1 MNALSRAPC
10 LLQQKDNDLAIFT
23 SENRRNAMSRTL
35 AQAALLVA
43 LAVSLAPVSVA
54 AQPKEQNGVTYING
68 GVGNDEQNA
77 MQALK
82 ADYNLRLTFATKQ
95 TGAYRSDVQLDIA
108 DAKGASVLSVANSGP
123 MFFAKLPPGTYRLS
137 AAAEGK
143 TFKRT
148 VKVGNGAKDMTLH
161 WENDSPDDPGVQD

>member
-1 MNALSRAPC
+1 MQRALANAA
-10 LLQQKDNDLAIFT
+10 F
-23 SENRRNAMSRTL
+23 
-35 AQAALLVA
+35 A
-43 LAVSLAPVSVA
+43 LAVCVTSPATVLA

-68 GVGNDEQNA
+68 GVGTDEQNA

-108 DAKGASVLSVANSGP
+108 DAKGGSVLSVANTGP
-123 MFFAKLPPGTYRLS
+123 MFFAKLPPGTYRIS

-143 TFKRT
+143 TFKRS
-148 VKVGNGAKDMTLH
+148 VKLGTGAKEMTLH

>member
-1 MNALSRAPC
+1 M
-10 LLQQKDNDLAIFT
+10 Q
-23 SENRRNAMSRTL
+23 RTL
-35 AQAALLVA
+35 AKAA
-43 LAVSLAPVSVA
+43 LAVTLAACLAPAASFA
-54 AQPKEQNGVTYING
+54 AQPKEQNGVSYING
-68 GVGNDEQNA
+68 GVGTDEQNA
-77 MQALK
+77 MRALK

-108 DAKGASVLSVANSGP
+108 DARGTSVLSVADTGP
-123 MFFAKLPPGTYRLS
+123 MFFAKLPPGVYRIS

-148 VKVGNGAKDMTLH
+148 VRLGTGTKEMTLH